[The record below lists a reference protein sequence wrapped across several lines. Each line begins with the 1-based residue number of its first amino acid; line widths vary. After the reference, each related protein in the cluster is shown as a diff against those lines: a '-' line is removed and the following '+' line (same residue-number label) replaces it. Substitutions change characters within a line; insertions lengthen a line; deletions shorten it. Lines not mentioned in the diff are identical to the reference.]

1 MKNFKRGRSAK
12 VVENIKKQKK
22 IDLKKKATVE
32 LKKPV
37 EEESDSE
44 VSDSSDDDY
53 EEVLISNFQKM
64 KVDRDRVRTP
74 SEASGTSAS
83 EPESAAVAK
92 ILPDVVKKPK
102 SKKIVIKKYYQ
113 QRAKPTPTPKIET
126 PKIETPKIE
135 TPKIRL
141 NYLGIPTQNNK
152 FDSQKQMSSRIFNW

>member
-22 IDLKKKATVE
+22 IDLKKKATAE

-37 EEESDSE
+37 EEDSDTLDSE
-44 VSDSSDDDY
+44 ISDSSDDDY

-64 KVDRDRVRTP
+64 KVDP
-74 SEASGTSAS
+74 SVAA
-83 EPESAAVAK
+83 AAVDHSNHFTESDIK
-92 ILPDVVKKPK
+92 DKPIKELKPEKKPK

-126 PKIETPKIE
+126 PKIDPPKIS
-135 TPKIRL
+135 L
-141 NYLGIPTQNNK
+141 NYLGIPTQHNK